1 MTDNLDSFLD
11 LTKLKK
17 TQGKKKNK
25 SKIVNATQKNLTQE
39 ADKQKLMDG
48 FSYLKPKVLEF
59 ISCVHIESEKTSPS
73 AEFIAC

>member
-25 SKIVNATQKNLTQE
+25 SKIVNAT
-39 ADKQKLMDG
+39 
-48 FSYLKPKVLEF
+48 
-59 ISCVHIESEKTSPS
+59 
-73 AEFIAC
+73 